1 MKYSNKKRE
10 AAMRVFVW
18 VMLAIMLG
26 GVIFSAL
33 LMLL

>member
-26 GVIFSAL
+26 GVIFGTIIQL
-33 LMLL
+33 L